1 MPFTNT
7 WDATFESEPADN
19 ENINLGA
26 NRIRGLKVALTERL
40 QIDHSW
46 AGDDLDGT
54 HNKLTMRPQ
63 TTAPAVSSPNGFLYA
78 QTLNFVTELLYE
90 DSNGAIIQLT
100 QGGKLYP
107 FSIGDFSVGED
118 LAVAQAATVGTTL
131 SVGSAYVS
139 DFALFASNV
148 TGDTTVQFGTNTYI
162 TYNRTLVRLEVV
174 VAGVTV
180 ATFP

>member
-1 MPFTNT
+1 MPFTDT

-40 QIDHSW
+40 QVDHSW

-63 TTAPAVSSPNGFLYA
+63 TSAPTVSSPNGFLYA
-78 QTLNFVTELLYE
+78 QTLNFVTELMYE
-90 DSNGAIIQLT
+90 DSSGAIIQLT

-118 LAVAQAATVGTTL
+118 LAVAHNATVGETL
-131 SVGSAYVS
+131 SVGTAFVS

-148 TGDTTVQFGTNTYI
+148 TGDTTIQFGTNTYI
-162 TYNRTLVRLEVV
+162 TFSRAGPSLIFV
-174 VAGVTV
+174 VAGVVVLTL
-180 ATFP
+180 P